1 MKESPNHFN
10 PIKKLGNVNQ
20 ISLGADSRVFRVV
33 NPKED
38 VDIVAKEY
46 SEIKIKPEV
55 VKEIIEQYY
64 ADTERAKKITNEQPN
79 PLNQRVKIEDKIY
92 SLEYRITSQGT
103 IILNIPM
110 VSNQSTRMW
119 EIMHGIPKKKKHQE
133 KIENKTSLGQEFID
147 GYDLNLLMNYE
158 GEFQSLP
165 KGITDAQE
173 PFLERKELGKVLCSM
188 IEEFFSY
195 LSKILNINLS
205 FDSINIKPFLDKR
218 NGKITLIITDLASS
232 LEDYYKNSPK
242 FKKPKEK

>member
-92 SLEYRITSQGT
+92 SLSF
-103 IILNIPM
+103 
-110 VSNQSTRMW
+110 
-119 EIMHGIPKKKKHQE
+119 
-133 KIENKTSLGQEFID
+133 IEN
-147 GYDLNLLMNYE
+147 
-158 GEFQSLP
+158 
-165 KGITDAQE
+165 A
-173 PFLERKELGKVLCSM
+173 
-188 IEEFFSY
+188 FS
-195 LSKILNINLS
+195 
-205 FDSINIKPFLDKR
+205 
-218 NGKITLIITDLASS
+218 A
-232 LEDYYKNSPK
+232 
-242 FKKPKEK
+242 